1 MARARF
7 TPENMERGEGI
18 WKKEDAS
25 NRWIFVLADI
35 PFAELSHRTPFV
47 LPGLRRRDDCQSD
60 MSCRFR
66 PCIDLHEGQVKQ
78 IVGGSL
84 RDDGSEPMENFVSE
98 KPPAWF
104 AETFR
109 ADNLTGGH
117 VIMLGKGNKEAA
129 KEALAAW
136 PGGMQVGGGI
146 RPGNAASW
154 IRAGASHV
162 IVTSALFDDAGKFLP
177 YVLDKLVAEVGKD
190 KLVIDLSCRRKDR
203 GWTVAMNRWQT
214 LTELDVTTET
224 LDSLA
229 PFCDEFLIHAA
240 DVEGLCGG
248 IDAELVSLLGSWGK
262 LPVTY
267 AGGAASMDDVRL
279 VAAAGGGKVDVT
291 VGSALDLFGGGIR
304 YADLVAM
311 G

>member
-1 MARARF
+1 
-7 TPENMERGEGI
+7 
-18 WKKEDAS
+18 
-25 NRWIFVLADI
+25 
-35 PFAELSHRTPFV
+35 
-47 LPGLRRRDDCQSD
+47 

-66 PCIDLHEGQVKQ
+66 PCIDLHEGRVKQ

-84 RDDGSEPMENFVSE
+84 RDDGTAPKENFVSE

-109 ADNLTGGH
+109 NDGLTGGH
-117 VIMLGKGNKEAA
+117 VIMLGKGNEAAA

-146 RPGNAASW
+146 RPDNASTW
-154 IRAGASHV
+154 LDAGASHV
-162 IVTSALFDDAGKFLP
+162 IVTSALFDAEGKFLP
-177 YVLDKLVAEVGKD
+177 HILDELVAGVGKD
-190 KLVIDLSCRRKDR
+190 RLVIDLSCRRTAR

-214 LTELDVTTET
+214 LTEIDVTMET
-224 LDSLA
+224 LDSFA
-229 PFCDEFLIHAA
+229 PFCDEMLIHAA

-248 IDAELVSLLGSWGK
+248 IDRELVSLLGAWGRI
-262 LPVTY
+262 PVTY

-279 VAAAGGGKVDVT
+279 VAEAGGGKVDVT
-291 VGSALDLFGGGIR
+291 VGSALDLFGGGGVR

-311 G
+311 GRN